1 MVTWHIYKCSQRLP
15 AKWDEMGTKCN
26 RREWF
31 RGRHLLSLD
40 VQWKLSTDGT
50 FDCQAPA
57 LTELSAC
64 SMPPAPLW
72 LKGFISLL
80 LASFAC
86 GAAQKPG
93 FCVCVCVW
101 GCLGMWVCEWLDKG
115 AHVNPCENL
124 TWFIDSK
131 QSNND
136 RTSAPCR
143 CVQIPTL
150 GSFVELEQVVYW
162 SLIKSKIN
170 V

>member
-93 FCVCVCVW
+93 FCVCVCMRVSGDVGVW
-101 GCLGMWVCEWLDKG
+101 VVGQGCTCKSMWKSDM
-115 AHVNPCENL
+115 
-124 TWFIDSK
+124 
-131 QSNND
+131 
-136 RTSAPCR
+136 
-143 CVQIPTL
+143 
-150 GSFVELEQVVYW
+150 VYW
-162 SLIKSKIN
+162 QQTEQQWQDQCPLQVCPNSDLGVICGARTGC
-170 V
+170 VLVPD